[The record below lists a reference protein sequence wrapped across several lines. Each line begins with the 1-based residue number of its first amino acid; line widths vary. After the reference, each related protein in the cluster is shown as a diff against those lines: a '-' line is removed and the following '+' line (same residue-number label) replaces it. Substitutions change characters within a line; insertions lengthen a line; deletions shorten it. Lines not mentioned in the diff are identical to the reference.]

1 MILPSRKT
9 VEGASR
15 APHRAMYKSMG
26 LSDDD
31 LGRPL
36 VAVSST
42 CNEATPCNIHLG
54 KLAQKSKEGVKD
66 SGNTPREFTTIAVS
80 DGIAMGHEGMKS
92 SLVSRE
98 IIADSI
104 EVMVRAHQY
113 DAIVGISGCDKS
125 LPGTLMA
132 MARLNL
138 PSIFVYGGT
147 ILPGNWN
154 GNPVTIQDVYEAV
167 GTYDAGKMS
176 LEELTSLE
184 NVACPSAG
192 SCAGMYTA
200 NTMASISEALGMSLP
215 GSATPPAESEER
227 YKICF
232 ETGKSI
238 DQLLLSDLKP
248 RDIMT
253 YEAFE
258 NAIMMA
264 NAIGGSTNAILHLL
278 ALSRETGIE
287 LDIKDFEYIRKK
299 TPHIANMRPG
309 GSYVMLNLDNI
320 GGIPVIL
327 KSLLDKGILNG
338 NVETVTGKTM
348 KKNLESYDFSKSK
361 SYYKAQKTEFRNILR
376 TVDNPIHKEGTLK
389 ILFGNL
395 APEGA
400 VIKIAGLKED
410 KFEGVAKVYHSE
422 ESAFDAV
429 SKREI
434 SEGDVVV
441 IRYEGPKGGPGMR
454 EMLAVTAAIVG
465 QGLGEK
471 VAMLTDGRFS
481 GATRGFMIGHMSPE
495 AMVGGPISII
505 KNGDKIKI
513 DLLKETV
520 DLKISK
526 KEFTNRIK
534 KFKPI
539 KNRYRSGGPSKI
551 CNIGKI
557 CIRRGYN
564 LSDTKVYEKKLY
576 LIFYFNRIYDP
587 VKWKVMKMICYFVI
601 KENNLNSAQNY

>member
-1 MILPSRKT
+1 M
-9 VEGASR
+9 
-15 APHRAMYKSMG
+15 
-26 LSDDD
+26 
-31 LGRPL
+31 
-36 VAVSST
+36 
-42 CNEATPCNIHLG
+42 G

-92 SLVSRE
+92 SLISRE

-113 DAIVGISGCDKS
+113 DGIVGISGCDKS

-132 MARLNL
+132 MARLNI

-154 GNPVTIQDVYEAV
+154 GKAVTIQDVYEAV

-176 LEELTSLE
+176 LEELISLE

-238 DQLLLSDLKP
+238 DLLLVNDLKP

-287 LDIKDFEYIRKK
+287 LDIKDFEYIRRK

-309 GSYVMLNLDNI
+309 GNYVMLNLDNI

-338 NVETVTGKTM
+338 NVETVTGRTM
-348 KKNLESYDFSKSK
+348 KENLESYDFRNSR
-361 SYYKAQKTEFRNILR
+361 SYYKEHKTEYRNILR
-376 TVDNPIHKEGTLK
+376 PIDNPIHKEGTLK

-400 VIKIAGLKED
+400 VIKVAGLKED
-410 KFEGVAKVYHSE
+410 NFEGIAKVYDSE

-481 GATRGFMIGHMSPE
+481 GATRGFMIGHISPE

-520 DLKISK
+520 DLKVAK
-526 KEFTNRIK
+526 KETTNRIK

-539 KNRYRSGGPSKI
+539 KNRYRSGALAK
-551 CNIGKI
+551 
-557 CIRRGYN
+557 YAT
-564 LSDTKVYEKKLY
+564 LV
-576 LIFYFNRIYDP
+576 
-587 VKWKVMKMICYFVI
+587 
-601 KENNLNSAQNY
+601 NSASEGAITSPIPKYMKKIFT